1 MKKFYL
7 FFSALLISS
16 ATFSQWTLLNS
27 GVTNTLRSPYFI
39 NGYTGI
45 TVGEPL
51 LGLGDA
57 IILKTTDGGLT
68 WVTKISGTTNA
79 LRAVHFIDSVTGFAC
94 GFAGTL
100 LKTTDVGD
108 TWTSVSTG
116 SIQNFRSLDF
126 PSHDTGYIA
135 GGAGTVMKTEDAGD
149 TWIELNTGIT
159 QDLVNIRFADNNVGY
174 AVASTG
180 FNLGAIIK
188 TIDGGVTWNTAHTD
202 PEGLLAIAVI
212 DENTVLAGGGNN
224 TVDAGGFEFITRTT
238 NGGDDWEE
246 VFSGGPEQALRAAE
260 FISPTMGWFV
270 GDSGT
275 LLMTQDAGDTWE
287 QEDVSVNGY
296 LGIQFPTFDT
306 GYVVGALGTI
316 IKYIAIGT
324 DITPVTAATEVSINP
339 NPFSTF
345 TTLTYHGNES
355 LVNASLLITD
365 MAGRRVRVT
374 AIAGDR
380 PIVITREKLTSG
392 VYYYKLLNENNDAV
406 VSGKFVVE

>member
-1 MKKFYL
+1 M
-7 FFSALLISS
+7 
-16 ATFSQWTLLNS
+16 
-27 GVTNTLRSPYFI
+27 
-39 NGYTGI
+39 
-45 TVGEPL
+45 
-51 LGLGDA
+51 
-57 IILKTTDGGLT
+57 
-68 WVTKISGTTNA
+68 
-79 LRAVHFIDSVTGFAC
+79 
-94 GFAGTL
+94 
-100 LKTTDVGD
+100 
-108 TWTSVSTG
+108 
-116 SIQNFRSLDF
+116 
-126 PSHDTGYIA
+126 
-135 GGAGTVMKTEDAGD
+135 
-149 TWIELNTGIT
+149 
-159 QDLVNIRFADNNVGY
+159 
-174 AVASTG
+174 
-180 FNLGAIIK
+180 
-188 TIDGGVTWNTAHTD
+188 
-202 PEGLLAIAVI
+202 
-212 DENTVLAGGGNN
+212 
-224 TVDAGGFEFITRTT
+224 
-238 NGGDDWEE
+238 E

-287 QEDVSVNGY
+287 QEDVSFNGY